1 MPKVTRITP
10 FTNGAKRKLRVCA
23 YCRVS
28 SSSADQLNSYANQID
43 YFTKYIKKHEDW
55 ELVEKCSCR

>member
-10 FTNGAKRKLRVCA
+10 FASGTERKIRVAA

-28 SSSADQLNSYANQID
+28 SASADQLNSYANQID
-43 YFTKYIKKHEDW
+43 YFTK
-55 ELVEKCSCR
+55 